1 MAQIPRHRQA
11 ASSGLFFLLVVGL
24 AATCVVTPQVA
35 DAQRGDADVL
45 VAQAVLAYEDQN
57 YEKAFDLLNR
67 ALQFEPQN
75 ARGLYYL
82 GLVRLARQEPEQAI
96 APLEMLRS
104 IRPTDPQG
112 QYQLGIAY
120 FSVRDYDRADAC
132 PKKDTMCRRRRA

>member
-96 APLEMLRS
+96 APLEMRAGFKGGPRS
-104 IRPTDPQG
+104 LCCRLTGQPRYNSGPRCLLGATRPSLSAGP
-112 QYQLGIAY
+112 
-120 FSVRDYDRADAC
+120 
-132 PKKDTMCRRRRA
+132 